1 MNDSLQGALTGIRV
15 LVVDDD
21 EDARALIEL
30 VVLYAGARVITASSA
45 PDAIEAVA
53 DVDVVVTDY
62 SMPGYTGLWLLEQV
76 RERTPDIPVIMLT
89 GYADYLGKHLTQAPF
104 ARVLRKPVD
113 PQQVCDTIAEVVGSA

>member
-1 MNDSLQGALTGIRV
+1 VNDSLQGALTGIRV

>member
-21 EDARALIEL
+21 EDTRALIEL

-45 PDAIEAVA
+45 PDAIKAVA

-62 SMPGYTGLWLLEQV
+62 SMPGHTGLWLLERV
-76 RERTPDIPVIMLT
+76 RERTPDVPVIMLT

>member
-1 MNDSLQGALTGIRV
+1 MDDSRQALTGIRV

-62 SMPGYTGLWLLEQV
+62 SMPGQTGLWLLERV
-76 RERTPDIPVIMLT
+76 RERTPDVPVIMLT

>member
-1 MNDSLQGALTGIRV
+1 VSIKPGQDHTGIRV